1 MLEFAQKNPNFT
13 EKIEGFLKDIV
24 ENKSSKSMTNLKAS
38 SKSFLTS
45 YVYEHF
51 KLDMCNYRSKLG
63 NQMVFTDINW
73 KYECRVPDILVSKV
87 VDLINK
93 GIMEANNA
101 EYRAS
106 VF

>member
-13 EKIEGFLKDIV
+13 EKIEGYLRDVV
-24 ENKSSKSMTNLKAS
+24 ENKSSRSMTNLKAA

-45 YVYEHF
+45 YVFEHY
-51 KLDMCNYRSKLG
+51 KLDMCTYRGKLQNG
-63 NQMVFTDINW
+63 MVFTDVNW
-73 KYECRVPDILVSKV
+73 KDGCRVPDILVSKV
-87 VDLINK
+87 VDLINR

-101 EYRAS
+101 DYRAS